1 MRERAAV
8 ERVEQEFSLRGF
20 RDSTRRSYLLY
31 IRQYFSFCRR
41 AARHPEKTESVREF
55 LFELKENRGL
65 SSSTI
70 NVAYGGLRLLFE
82 AGFQVQWELPQLP
95 RCRKRRRLPVTLKP
109 EEIWRLFEAIPS
121 QKHRTAL
128 RLIYSAGLR
137 VREATHLRISDI
149 DSVDMRILIED
160 GKGGKSRYVMLAH
173 TLLDEL
179 REYWKAYRPKHFL
192 FEGSRPGFS
201 LHERTLQR
209 AFAKARQDL
218 GLDPNASVHSL
229 RHSFALHLLQQGT
242 PLPYI
247 QRLLGHSAISTT
259 MIYLRVQAEVT
270 RVPSPLD
277 QLQPSTD

>member
-1 MRERAAV
+1 MREREAV
-8 ERVEQEFSLRGF
+8 DRVEQEFALRGF
-20 RDSTRRSYLLY
+20 RDSTRQSYRLY
-31 IRQYFSFCRR
+31 IRQYLSFCRH
-41 AARHPEKTESVREF
+41 AARPPHDTESVRQF
-55 LFELKENRGL
+55 LFELKETRGL
-65 SSSTI
+65 AGSTV
-70 NVAYGGLRLLFE
+70 NVAYSGLRLLFE
-82 AGFQVQWELPQLP
+82 SGFQVPWELPKLP

-109 EEIWRLFEAIPS
+109 EEVRRLFEAIPS
-121 QKHRTAL
+121 LKHRTAL
-128 RLIYSAGLR
+128 RSIYSAGLR

-179 REYWKAYRPKHFL
+179 REYWRAYRPKHFL
-192 FEGSRPGFS
+192 FEGSRPGHP

-209 AFAKARQDL
+209 AFAQARQTL

-259 MIYLRVQAEVT
+259 MTYLRVQAEVT

-277 QLQPSTD
+277 RLQPAD